1 MKILYVTTGLETG
14 GAEIMLYKILSRI
27 NREHFHP
34 TVISLMN
41 RGTVGDRIESLGIPV
56 HTLGMELGTPT
67 LNAIWKLIQKI
78 REIQPD
84 LIQGWMYHGNIAAK
98 FASIFYFRKIP
109 ILWSI
114 HHSISSLKSEKKLT
128 IALIKFGA
136 NITKLIQQVIFV
148 SQNSKNQ
155 HEKLGYRSDNSCI
168 IPNGFDVSLFK
179 PSPTARLDFRA
190 ELDLPE
196 DSFLI
201 GLICRFHPMKDHAN
215 FLNAAAL
222 LIKQFP
228 NVHFILAG
236 REVDSTNHILLQLIK
251 KLGLDDRVYL
261 LGERRD
267 THHLDAALDIVTLA
281 SAYGE
286 AFPLVVGEA
295 MSCGVP
301 CVVTDVGD
309 SGWIVGNT
317 GRVIPPRNPQA
328 LADAWQELIVMDA
341 ALRENLGALAR
352 ARIIEYFSLDSVVA
366 KYEKLYDGMLAATLK
381 PQSSQGLQKLQNI
394 KNYD

>member
-14 GAEIMLYKILSRI
+14 GAEIMLYQLLSRI
-27 NREHFHP
+27 NREQFNP
-34 TVISLMN
+34 TVISLMD

-56 HTLGMELGTPT
+56 YTIGMELGTPT
-67 LNAIWKLIQKI
+67 LNAIWKLIQKV

-98 FASIFYFRKIP
+98 FASIFYFRQIP

-128 IALIKFGA
+128 IALIKLGA
-136 NITKLIQQVIFV
+136 SITKSIQQVIFV

-155 HEKLGYRSDNSCI
+155 HETLGYKSDNSCI
-168 IPNGFDVSLFK
+168 IANGFDVSLFK
-179 PSPTARLDFRA
+179 PSLTARLDFRA
-190 ELDLPE
+190 EFNLPE
-196 DSFLI
+196 ESFLI
-201 GLICRFHPMKDHAN
+201 GLICRFHPMKDHVN

-222 LIKQFP
+222 LTKQFP

-236 REVDSTNHILLQLIK
+236 REVDSKNDILLQLIK
-251 KLGLDDRVYL
+251 KLNLDKQVHL

-267 THHLDAALDIVTLA
+267 THHLAAALDIVSLA

-317 GRVIPPRNPQA
+317 GRIIPPRNPEA
-328 LADAWQELIVMDA
+328 LANAWQELIVMGPV
-341 ALRENLGALAR
+341 LREDLGKAAR
-352 ARIIEYFSLDSVVA
+352 ARIIECFSLDSVVA
-366 KYEKLYDGMLAATLK
+366 KYEKLYNGMLATRLK
-381 PQSSQGLQKLQNI
+381 SQSLERLQKLQNI

>member
-34 TVISLMN
+34 TVISLMD
-41 RGTVGDRIESLGIPV
+41 RGTVADRIESLGIPV

-67 LNAIWKLIQKI
+67 LNAIWNLIQKI

-128 IALIKFGA
+128 IALIKLGA
-136 NITKLIQQVIFV
+136 NITKSIQQVIFV

-168 IPNGFDVSLFK
+168 IANGFDVSLFK
-179 PSPTARLDFRA
+179 PSPTARFDFRA

-222 LIKQFP
+222 LTKQFP

-236 REVDSTNHILLQLIK
+236 REVDSTNDILLQLIK
-251 KLGLDDRVYL
+251 KLGLDNHVHL

-286 AFPLVVGEA
+286 AFPLVIGEA

-341 ALRENLGALAR
+341 ALRENLGASAR

-366 KYEKLYDGMLAATLK
+366 KYEKLYDGMVAATLK